1 MQGLH
6 LRFQDQQLLDH
17 DIPKQLLRHY
27 CHLLSIWRFL
37 LYQQVLWLAG
47 NQLRSLEGLVLPKLS
62 ELNVARGRVKSK
74 SGGFG
79 LSGVKHLQTT
89 CFPEFD
95 YHHLFSM
102 GWSRML
108 IKWMESP
115 LKHGR
120 SDVLAETK
128 LIVCCFLSWRR
139 DNTQDTRAEEV
150 PSFLLSFSW
159 TYLSGGTG
167 HTTPKLTTTM
177 TLQQLYYHDT
187 TMTLQLPWHTPQS
200 FVLSLFWDVDMA
212 KGILAFF
219 HWIWGQ
225 QWVELSGRCL
235 RPVTTAADTE
245 LGRKSPVVL
254 WRGGQTDAD
263 GCGQK

>member
-1 MQGLH
+1 MEVGEPPLCMMQGLH

-17 DIPKQLLRHY
+17 DIPKKLLRHY

-102 GWSRML
+102 G
-108 IKWMESP
+108 
-115 LKHGR
+115 
-120 SDVLAETK
+120 
-128 LIVCCFLSWRR
+128 
-139 DNTQDTRAEEV
+139 
-150 PSFLLSFSW
+150 
-159 TYLSGGTG
+159 
-167 HTTPKLTTTM
+167 
-177 TLQQLYYHDT
+177 
-187 TMTLQLPWHTPQS
+187 
-200 FVLSLFWDVDMA
+200 
-212 KGILAFF
+212 
-219 HWIWGQ
+219 
-225 QWVELSGRCL
+225 
-235 RPVTTAADTE
+235 
-245 LGRKSPVVL
+245 
-254 WRGGQTDAD
+254 
-263 GCGQK
+263 